1 MQETRGT
8 AILRGDPK
16 KAVVKLSVPM
26 MLAMLVQTVYN
37 LVDGVWVAGLG
48 PQALAAVGLFFPVFM
63 IVLSLA
69 MGVGVGASA
78 VVAKK
83 VGERDKKGADAA
95 ATTAVFLALAIGTV
109 TTFVSLSTVGPLL
122 KTTNASPEVLGLS
135 LDYAKVLL
143 LSLTPLMFNNVTNG
157 VLRGEGNATKA
168 MYAMTVGSLLN
179 VVLDPIFIYS
189 LGMGVKGAAY
199 ATVISILVSTAM
211 ISYWFFVKRD
221 TYVNVNFKR
230 FRLPAEVLRD
240 ILKVGIPASLA
251 QISMFVATF
260 VLNAF
265 AVKAG
270 GDEGVAVFSSAWRI
284 VSFGTVPMQGIAMAV
299 TSVVGTAYGE
309 RNVKKMKEAYLFS
322 VKLGFLL
329 GVLVTVCIAIF
340 SPFIAKLFTYSKSGA
355 SIHADLVK
363 ALRILSLFLP
373 GVPFGMFTSSM
384 FQGIGQGGKSL
395 AITLL
400 RTVVMQVVFSW
411 IFVSVLGAGLVG
423 VWWGIVVGNVSSAVI
438 SFNWGRYTLDFF
450 HA

>member
-1 MQETRGT
+1 MGSGVGPAGTRG
-8 AILRGDPK
+8 G
-16 KAVVKLSVPM
+16 
-26 MLAMLVQTVYN
+26 
-37 LVDGVWVAGLG
+37 G
-48 PQALAAVGLFFPVFM
+48 F
-63 IVLSLA
+63 VLSGFHDRLVF
-69 MGVGVGASA
+69 GYGCGGG
-78 VVAKK
+78 
-83 VGERDKKGADAA
+83 GERRRREKGGREDKEGADAA

-109 TTFVSLSTVGPLL
+109 TTFVSLSTVGLLL

-309 RNVKKMKEAYLFS
+309 RNVKK
-322 VKLGFLL
+322 
-329 GVLVTVCIAIF
+329 
-340 SPFIAKLFTYSKSGA
+340 
-355 SIHADLVK
+355 
-363 ALRILSLFLP
+363 
-373 GVPFGMFTSSM
+373 TS
-384 FQGIGQGGKSL
+384 
-395 AITLL
+395 
-400 RTVVMQVVFSW
+400 R
-411 IFVSVLGAGLVG
+411 
-423 VWWGIVVGNVSSAVI
+423 
-438 SFNWGRYTLDFF
+438 R
-450 HA
+450 